1 MGGRADEVPPMVSPS
16 NPVSILATRAAPP
29 STLRSPLLA
38 ISALALCSVAVVVF
52 VTRRIRPSLS
62 SPRSSFTTPKPRPA
76 PAPRSPFGASPP
88 STEPTP
94 STQPHQRHPTQQQEE
109 HVAPTRTDSRSF
121 PAQHAY
127 KWQRNEADERKNWL
141 DELDPAGND
150 ISHSESYEALK
161 RVRSEID
168 SIRSDMEAAALANH
182 AVLKH
187 EAEHNGGNA

>member
-38 ISALALCSVAVVVF
+38 VSALALCSVAVVVF

-62 SPRSSFTTPKPRPA
+62 SPRSSFTTPKPQPA

-88 STEPTP
+88 ST
-94 STQPHQRHPTQQQEE
+94 QPHQLPPTQQQEE
-109 HVAPTRTDSRSF
+109 HVARTTTDPQSS

-127 KWQRNEADERKNWL
+127 KWQRNEANERKNWL

-187 EAEHNGGNA
+187 EAEHNGGNG